1 MTVNEDTVVESDET
15 LVITL
20 SSLDTP
26 SDRTGTVTIH
36 DDDGELRFQSG

>member
-26 SDRTGTVTIH
+26 SDRTGIVTIH